1 MSFWVVPGHLS
12 VIGCLLRILI
22 AGFCGALIGSE
33 RSKRQKEAGLRTHMI
48 VAIGSALIMII
59 SKYGFADIPAIESM
73 KVDAS
78 RIASNI
84 VTGVSFLGAG
94 VIFLRGGAVSGLT
107 TAAGIWATAAVGM
120 CIGSGLYIV
129 GVCTALIILVV
140 QLMLHHWLPLSE
152 NMSTREVNIKM
163 SNNGETIKSI
173 VDYLN
178 ENNLTVLETKIL
190 KDEDNKIVADLTVR
204 TLKGESLSQIVS
216 LIYEIPGIDA
226 IDV

>member
-1 MSFWVVPGHLS
+1 
-12 VIGCLLRILI
+12 
-22 AGFCGALIGSE
+22 
-33 RSKRQKEAGLRTHMI
+33 
-48 VAIGSALIMII
+48 
-59 SKYGFADIPAIESM
+59 M

-94 VIFLRGGAVSGLT
+94 VIFLLGGSVRGLT

-129 GVCTALIILVV
+129 GVSTALVILVV

-152 NMSTREVNIKM
+152 NMSTREISIKM
-163 SNNGETIKSI
+163 TNDGETIKSI

-178 ENNLTVLETKIL
+178 ENNLTVLETKIS

-216 LIYEIPGIDA
+216 LIYEIPGIEA